1 MPEKDLNQKDEHE
14 ITSSDR
20 DIGRLML
27 IVRERKVFWTVI
39 PIDLVNQ
46 DGRKYQ
52 AGFGLVLAGTAPE
65 REENLHDG
73 SKGNVFKD
81 LRQIAN
87 WLVPKDNQNIRCD
100 IKTNV
105 STFFYVP
112 GEIDTERR
120 NYVVGIWIWNKGG
133 MDEPVDIHQ
142 IEALKEMEEKLKQIG
157 CPKERWKEQREY
169 K

>member
-1 MPEKDLNQKDEHE
+1 MPKNDLEQKVEPK
-14 ITSSDR
+14 TVLSDR

-27 IVRERKVFWTVI
+27 IVKEHKIFWTLI
-39 PIDLVNQ
+39 PIDLVNP

-52 AGFGLVLAGTAPE
+52 AGFNLILAGTAPTGQ
-65 REENLHDG
+65 ENLVDG

-87 WLVPKDNQNIRCD
+87 WLIPKDNPDVRCEIR
-100 IKTNV
+100 TQQGA
-105 STFFYVP
+105 FFYVP

-120 NYVVGIWIWNKGG
+120 NYVLGIRIFNKGG
-133 MDEPVDIHQ
+133 MDEPVDVHQ
-142 IEALKEMEEKLKQIG
+142 REALKEMEEKLKKIG
-157 CPKERWKEQREY
+157 CPKERWKEQREH